1 MTGFNLSEWALSH
14 RSLTVYLMIVAVLAG
29 VLSYFRLGR
38 NEDPAFVI
46 KTMVVQA
53 AWPGA
58 SIEDTLKQVTERLER
73 KLQETPKL
81 DFLRSFTRAGVT
93 TIFVNLKG
101 SATAKEIPGIW
112 YHVRKSIG
120 DIRHTLPAG
129 IVGPGFN
136 DEFGDTFGIIFGFTA
151 DGFTHRELRD
161 YVEGVRSKLLQVP
174 DVSKIEILGAQD
186 ERIFV
191 EFSMKELASLGIDR
205 SALIAALQAQN
216 VVQPAGTIQTGYET
230 LSLRVSGAFRSEQD
244 VAGVNFVVGGR
255 MLRLSDIAQVRRGYA
270 DPPQPL
276 FRVNGEPAIG
286 IAIAM
291 REGGDILALGKNLK
305 QAMAAITTDLPL
317 GIEPRLVADQAVTVD
332 GAISEFMTSLW
343 QAIAII
349 LVTCFVSLGVR
360 PGLVIAASIPLTL
373 AVVFSVM
380 QLSGIDMQRI
390 SLGALIIALAL
401 LVDDAMTTTD
411 AMLTRLAQGDDK
423 VQAATFAFRTYAF
436 AMLAGTLVTIAGF
449 VPVGFA
455 ASSAGEYTFSLFA
468 VVAIALV
475 VSWFVAVIFAP
486 LLGVVVLKPPRTT
499 QSARADEPGS
509 GRVSPARSRA
519 SFDTLCARTI
529 ESPRW
534 PLASLASAAEP
545 GRIFRWY
552 RGFLTRAMRAKWV
565 TISVTLA
572 LFVLS
577 FLALPLIPRQFFP
590 SSDRPE
596 LLVDLG
602 LPQSASIHA
611 SETVARRFDDV
622 LEDDPDVARWSTY
635 VGRGAIRF
643 YLPLNVQLP
652 NDFFA
657 QSVIVAKDVAA
668 RERLRVKLE
677 KVLADAFPSVV
688 GRVYP
693 LELGPPVGWPV
704 QYRVSG
710 ADVAQVRE
718 IAFKL
723 AEVVATNPQVVHV
736 NYDWIEPT
744 RQVRIRVDQ
753 NEARLLGLSSQALAG
768 VLNTVISGSAI
779 TQVRDDIYLV
789 DVVVRATD
797 EQRVS
802 LAALRTVQVPLPS
815 GRTVPLSQFATFEY
829 EQDYPLIWRRDR
841 VPTLT
846 VQADVVPG
854 TLPETVVSALS
865 PAVDALVKD
874 LPRSYGVAA
883 GGTVEESK
891 KSQASVIAV
900 VPVMLL
906 IMLTVLMVQLRSFQ
920 RLFLVLSVAPLG
932 LIGVVAALLV
942 SGRPLGFVAI
952 LGILALIGMITKNA
966 VILIGQIEAER
977 AEGKD
982 VRQAAIDASSARF
995 RPIMLTA
1002 VSTVLGMIPIAPTV
1016 FWGPMAF
1023 AIMGGLL
1030 VATILTLIF
1039 LPTLYVAWFG
1049 GKEVPSDPRLK
1060 AAA

>member
-1 MTGFNLSEWALSH
+1 MTAFNLSEWALKH
-14 RSLTVYLMIVAVLAG
+14 RSLTLYFMIVAVAAG
-29 VLSYFRLGR
+29 VASYFRLGR
-38 NEDPAFVI
+38 SEDPSFII

-58 SIEDTLKQVTERLER
+58 TVEDTLKQVTERLER

-101 SATAKEIPGIW
+101 SATASEVPDIW

-120 DIRHTLPAG
+120 DIRHTLPTG
-129 IVGPGFN
+129 IIGPGFN
-136 DEFGDTFGIIFGFTA
+136 DEFGDTFGIIYGFTA
-151 DGFTHRELRD
+151 DGFTQRELRD
-161 YVEGVRSKLLQVP
+161 YVEEVRSKLLQVP

-186 ERIFV
+186 EKIFI
-191 EFSMKELASLGIDR
+191 EFSTKELASLGIDR
-205 SALIAALQAQN
+205 SALISALQAQN
-216 VVQPAGTIQTGYET
+216 VVQPAGTIQTGNET
-230 LSLRVSGAFRSEQD
+230 LALQVSGSFRSEQD
-244 VAGVNFVVGGR
+244 ILDTNFAVGGR
-255 MLRLSDIAQVRRGYA
+255 MLRLSDIARVRRGYS

-276 FRVNGEPAIG
+276 FRVNGKPAIG
-286 IAIAM
+286 LAIAM
-291 REGGDILALGKNLK
+291 REGGDILALGKNI
-305 QAMAAITTDLPL
+305 QRAMTAITADLPF
-317 GIEPRLVADQAVTVD
+317 GIEPTLVADQAVTVES
-332 GAISEFMTSLW
+332 AISEFMTSLW
-343 QAIAII
+343 QAVAII
-349 LVTCFVSLGVR
+349 LAVSFISLGVR
-360 PGLVIAASIPLTL
+360 PGLVIALSIPLTL
-373 AVVFSVM
+373 AIVFSVM
-380 QLSGIDMQRI
+380 ELSGIDMQRI

-411 AMLTRLAQGDDK
+411 ATLTRLVQGDDK

-468 VVAIALV
+468 VVGIALV
-475 VSWFVAVIFAP
+475 VSWFVAVVFAP
-486 LLGVVVLKPPRTT
+486 LLGIVILVPPKTT
-499 QSARADEPGS
+499 QTAKPSW
-509 GRVSPARSRA
+509 V
-519 SFDTLCARTI
+519 
-529 ESPRW
+529 
-534 PLASLASAAEP
+534 
-545 GRIFRWY
+545 FRWY
-552 RGFLTRAMRAKWV
+552 QSFLTAAMQMRWV
-565 TISVTLA
+565 TIGVTLA
-572 LFVLS
+572 LFVAA

-596 LLVDLG
+596 LLVDLS
-602 LPQSASIHA
+602 LPQNASIYA
-611 SETVARRFDDV
+611 SETVARRFDAV
-622 LEDDPDVARWSTY
+622 LKDDTDVARWSTY

-657 QSVIVAKDVAA
+657 QSVIVAKDVKA
-668 RERLRVKLE
+668 RERLRIKLE
-677 KVLADAFPSVV
+677 KVLADDFPSAIA
-688 GRVYP
+688 RVYP

-710 ADVAQVRE
+710 PDIAEVRE
-718 IAFKL
+718 IAFRL
-723 AEVVATNPQVVHV
+723 AQIVATNEKAA
-736 NYDWIEPT
+736 NINFDWIEPT
-744 RQVRIRVDQ
+744 RQLRIRIDQ
-753 NEARLLGLSSQALAG
+753 DEARLLGLSSQAIASA
-768 VLNTVISGSAI
+768 LNTVITGTSI

-789 DVVVRATD
+789 DVIARATD

-802 LAALRTVQVPLPS
+802 LATLRTLQVALPG

-841 VPTLT
+841 IPTLT
-846 VQADVVPG
+846 VQADVVAG
-854 TLPETVVSALS
+854 TLPETVVNALKPTVDTLAKS
-865 PAVDALVKD
+865 LPPTYNIAV
-874 LPRSYGVAA
+874 
-883 GGTVEESK
+883 GGTVEESS

-900 VPVMLL
+900 VPAMLL
-906 IMLTVLMVQLRSFQ
+906 IMLTVLMLQLRSFQ

-932 LIGVVAALLV
+932 LIGVVAALLL

-952 LGILALIGMITKNA
+952 LGILALLGMIIKNA

-977 AEGKD
+977 SQGKD

-1002 VSTVLGMIPIAPTV
+1002 VSTVLGLIPIAPTV

-1030 VATILTLIF
+1030 VATILTLVF
-1039 LPTLYVAWFG
+1039 LPTLYVAWFRG
-1049 GKEVPSDPRLK
+1049 AEPRSG
-1060 AAA
+1060 AQSHA